1 MAVFFDDVL
10 AENEDKKIPVALS
23 NALANTTMSDADSLR
38 LESQRAQEETT
49 AIDRNRARDAERLK
63 QLEDKENKKNKKG
76 TLEEFASSVGGTLSN
91 VASFIPNTIDKVF
104 EDPQRKRNFMRG
116 LKIIEESSRYTPL
129 GEARS
134 PLGKIAK
141 GIIDESEDFERT
153 QIAKLKA
160 QKVEP
165 RFRDIRE
172 EGILKSF
179 DKYQTKQAEKEK
191 GYRATDTRF
200 TELYKL
206 ADMGLKSPTGL
217 VENFLTPF
225 QKIAYEIGLG
235 GAYEDLSKKIG
246 AKKDLSE
253 LTTEDKIAFKDLFSS
268 SAKQLIVNQV
278 KDLYPASDKDI
289 AVLLSGA
296 GDVTTNSKALAKLV
310 SAEKSAKE
318 IDVKSEEL
326 APSYAFD
333 RKDVQF
339 ERKSKEEAARILAKQ
354 YADKVKPETLRDLF
368 GDDPENNKNPFRI
381 ISAYNYQQLS
391 PKYEKTLDP
400 FKKFT
405 ENQAQKNQEIKNLI
419 IDQQK
424 KLSK

>member
-1 MAVFFDDVL
+1 MAVTFDDVL
-10 AENEDKKIPVALS
+10 ADNEDKKIPVAVG
-23 NALANTTMSDADSLR
+23 NALANTTISDADSLR
-38 LESQRAQEETT
+38 LESQREKEETS
-49 AIDRNRARDAERLK
+49 AIDRNRVRDAERLK
-63 QLEDKENKKNKKG
+63 QLEDKEKKEKEKN
-76 TLEEFASSVGGTLSN
+76 TLTGFASSVGSALSN
-91 VASFIPNTIDKVF
+91 VASFIPNSIDKVF
-104 EDPQRKRNFMRG
+104 EDPKRKRNFMRG
-116 LKIIEESSRYTPL
+116 LKILEESSRYTPL
-129 GEARS
+129 SEARS

-141 GIIDESEDFERT
+141 GIIEESEDFERT
-153 QIAKLKA
+153 EIAKLKA

-165 RFRDIRE
+165 RFRDIRDE
-172 EGILKSF
+172 IVIKSF

-200 TELYKL
+200 QELYKL

-246 AKKDLSE
+246 AKKDLTE
-253 LTTEDKIAFKDLFSS
+253 LTTEDKIAFKDLFSA

-289 AVLLSGA
+289 SVLLSGA
-296 GDVTTNSKALAKLV
+296 GDVTTNPKALAKLV
-310 SAEKSAKE
+310 AAEKSAKD
-318 IDVKSEEL
+318 IDLEAEKL
-326 APSYAFD
+326 APTYAE

-339 ERKSKEEAARILAKQ
+339 ERKAKEEGARVLARTL
-354 YADKVKPETLRDLF
+354 ADKVKPETLKELF
-368 GDDPENNKNPFRI
+368 GDDPDNTKNPFRI

-400 FKKFT
+400 FKKFV
-405 ENQAQKNQEIKNLI
+405 ENQAQKDQDIKNLI
-419 IDQQK
+419 IESQK

>member
-1 MAVFFDDVL
+1 MVYFDDIL
-10 AENEDKKIPVALS
+10 AENEDKKIPVAVG
-23 NALANTTMSDADSLR
+23 NALANTTTSDADSLR
-38 LESQRAQEETT
+38 LESQRAQEETS
-49 AIDRNRARDAERLK
+49 AFDRNRVRDANRLK
-63 QLEDKENKKNKKG
+63 ELENKNKQKG
-76 TLEEFASSVGGTLSN
+76 TLSEFVSSVGGTLSN
-91 VASFIPNTIDKVF
+91 VASFLPDSIEKIF
-104 EDPQRKRNFMRG
+104 QDPKRKRNFVRS
-116 LKIIEESSRYTPL
+116 LKIIDESSRYTPL
-129 GEARS
+129 SEARS
-134 PLGKIAK
+134 LPGKIAK
-141 GIIDESEDFERT
+141 AILDEEEEFEKRRIT
-153 QIAKLKA
+153 ELKA

-200 TELYKL
+200 QELYKL
-206 ADMGLKSPTGL
+206 ADLGLKSPTGL
-217 VENFLTPF
+217 IENFLTPF

-235 GAYEDLSKKIG
+235 GAYEDFSKKVG
-246 AKKDLSE
+246 AKKDLTE
-253 LTTEDKIAFKDLFSS
+253 LTTEDKIAFKDLFSA

-289 AVLLSGA
+289 SVLLSGA
-296 GDVTTNSKALAKLV
+296 GDVTTNPKALAKLV
-310 SAEKSAKE
+310 AAEKTAKD

-326 APSYAFD
+326 APTYAFE

-339 ERKSKEEAARILAKQ
+339 ERKAKDEAARILART
-354 YADKVKPETLRDLF
+354 YANKVKPETLVELF
-368 GDDPENNKNPFRI
+368 GDDPDNIKNPFRI

-400 FKKFT
+400 FKKFV
-405 ENQAQKNQEIKNLI
+405 ENQAQKDQDIKKLI
-419 IDQQK
+419 IESQK

>member
-10 AENEDKKIPVALS
+10 AENEDKKIPVAVGD
-23 NALANTTMSDADSLR
+23 ALANTTTSDADSLR
-38 LESQRAQEETT
+38 LEAQRAQEETS
-49 AIDRNRARDAERLK
+49 AFDRNRVRDAERLK

-91 VASFIPNTIDKVF
+91 VASFIPNTIDAVF
-104 EDPQRKRNFMRG
+104 QDPQRKRNFMRG

-134 PLGKIAK
+134 PLGKVAK
-141 GIIDESEDFERT
+141 GIIDEAEDFERT
-153 QIAKLKA
+153 EIAKLKA

-225 QKIAYEIGLG
+225 QKIAYEIG
-235 GAYEDLSKKIG
+235 
-246 AKKDLSE
+246 
-253 LTTEDKIAFKDLFSS
+253 
-268 SAKQLIVNQV
+268 
-278 KDLYPASDKDI
+278 
-289 AVLLSGA
+289 
-296 GDVTTNSKALAKLV
+296 
-310 SAEKSAKE
+310 
-318 IDVKSEEL
+318 
-326 APSYAFD
+326 
-333 RKDVQF
+333 
-339 ERKSKEEAARILAKQ
+339 
-354 YADKVKPETLRDLF
+354 
-368 GDDPENNKNPFRI
+368 
-381 ISAYNYQQLS
+381 
-391 PKYEKTLDP
+391 
-400 FKKFT
+400 
-405 ENQAQKNQEIKNLI
+405 
-419 IDQQK
+419 
-424 KLSK
+424 

>member
-1 MAVFFDDVL
+1 MVYFDDIL
-10 AENEDKKIPVALS
+10 AENEDKKIPVAVG
-23 NALANTTMSDADSLR
+23 NALANTTTSDADSLR
-38 LESQRAQEETT
+38 LESQRAQEEAS
-49 AIDRNRARDAERLK
+49 AIDRNRIRDADRLK
-63 QLEDKENKKNKKG
+63 ELENKNKPKG
-76 TLEEFASSVGGTLSN
+76 TLSEFVSSVGGTLSN
-91 VASFIPNTIDKVF
+91 VASFLPDSIEKIF
-104 EDPQRKRNFMRG
+104 QDPKRKRNFVRS
-116 LKIIEESSRYTPL
+116 LKIIDESSRYTPL
-129 GEARS
+129 SEARS
-134 PLGKIAK
+134 LPGKIAK
-141 GIIDESEDFERT
+141 AILDEEEEFEKRRIT
-153 QIAKLKA
+153 ELKA

-200 TELYKL
+200 QELYKL
-206 ADMGLKSPTGL
+206 ADLGLKSPTGL
-217 VENFLTPF
+217 IENFLTPF

-235 GAYEDLSKKIG
+235 GAYEDFSKKVG
-246 AKKDLSE
+246 AKKDLTE
-253 LTTEDKIAFKDLFSS
+253 LTTEDKIAFKDLFSA

-289 AVLLSGA
+289 SVLLSGA
-296 GDVTTNSKALAKLV
+296 GDVTTNPKALAKLV
-310 SAEKSAKE
+310 AAEKTAKD

-326 APSYAFD
+326 APTYAFE

-339 ERKSKEEAARILAKQ
+339 ERKAKDEAARILART
-354 YADKVKPETLRDLF
+354 YANKVKPETLVELF
-368 GDDPENNKNPFRI
+368 GDDPDNIKNPFRI

-400 FKKFT
+400 FKKFV
-405 ENQAQKNQEIKNLI
+405 ENQAQKDQDIKKLI
-419 IDQQK
+419 IESQK

>member
-1 MAVFFDDVL
+1 MVYFDDVL
-10 AENEDKKIPVALS
+10 AENEDKKIPVAVG
-23 NALANTTMSDADSLR
+23 NALANTTTSDADSLR
-38 LESQRAQEETT
+38 LESQRAQEEAS
-49 AIDRNRARDAERLK
+49 AIDRNRIRDADRLK
-63 QLEDKENKKNKKG
+63 ELENKNKPKG
-76 TLEEFASSVGGTLSN
+76 TLSEFVSSVGGTLSN
-91 VASFIPNTIDKVF
+91 VASFLPDSIEKIF
-104 EDPQRKRNFMRG
+104 QDPKRKRNFVRS
-116 LKIIEESSRYTPL
+116 LKIIDESSRYTPL
-129 GEARS
+129 SEARS
-134 PLGKIAK
+134 LPGKIAK
-141 GIIDESEDFERT
+141 AILDEEEEFEKRRIT
-153 QIAKLKA
+153 ELKA

-200 TELYKL
+200 QELYKL
-206 ADMGLKSPTGL
+206 ADLGLKSPTGL
-217 VENFLTPF
+217 IENFLTPF

-235 GAYEDLSKKIG
+235 GAYEDFSKKVG
-246 AKKDLSE
+246 AKKDLTE
-253 LTTEDKIAFKDLFSS
+253 LTTEDKIAFKDLFSA

-289 AVLLSGA
+289 SVLLSGA
-296 GDVTTNSKALAKLV
+296 GDVTTNPKALAKLV
-310 SAEKSAKE
+310 AAEKTAKD

-326 APSYAFD
+326 APTYAFE

-339 ERKSKEEAARILAKQ
+339 ERKAKDEAARILART
-354 YADKVKPETLRDLF
+354 YANKVKPETLVELF
-368 GDDPENNKNPFRI
+368 GDDPDNIKNPFRI

-400 FKKFT
+400 FKKFV
-405 ENQAQKNQEIKNLI
+405 ENQAQKDQDIKKLI
-419 IDQQK
+419 IESQK

>member
-1 MAVFFDDVL
+1 MAVTFDDVL
-10 AENEDKKIPVALS
+10 AENEDKKIPVAVG
-23 NALANTTMSDADSLR
+23 NALANTTISDADSLR
-38 LESQRAQEETT
+38 LEAQRAQEETT
-49 AIDRNRARDAERLK
+49 AIDRNRIRDTDRLK
-63 QLEDKENKKNKKG
+63 ELEDKEKKDKEKN
-76 TLEEFASSVGGTLSN
+76 TLTGFANSVGGALSN
-91 VASFIPNTIDKVF
+91 VASFLPDKLEEIF
-104 EDPQRKRNFMRG
+104 KDENKKRMLIRG
-116 LKIIEESSRYTPL
+116 LKIIDESSRYTPL

-134 PLGKIAK
+134 PLGKVAK
-141 GIIDESEDFERT
+141 GIIDEAEDFERT

-200 TELYKL
+200 QELYKL
-206 ADMGLKSPTGL
+206 ADKGQKTPTGL

-225 QKIAYEIGLG
+225 QKIAFDLGLG
-235 GAYEDLSKKIG
+235 TNYDSLTEKIKGKKEI
-246 AKKDLSE
+246 SE
-253 LTTEDKIAFKDLFSS
+253 LTTEEKIAFKDILSASS
-268 SAKQLIVNQV
+268 KQLIVNQV
-278 KDLYPASDKDI
+278 KDLYPASDKDV

-296 GDVTTNSKALAKLV
+296 GDVTTNPKALAKLV
-310 SAEKSAKE
+310 AAEKSAKE
-318 IDVKSEEL
+318 IDLKAEEL
-326 APSYAFD
+326 APSYAFE

-339 ERKSKEEAARILAKQ
+339 ERKAKDDAAKTLAKQ
-354 YADKVKPETLRDLF
+354 YASKVDPKILIEMF
-368 GDDPENNKNPFRI
+368 GEDPENTKNAFRI

-400 FKKFT
+400 FKKFV
-405 ENQAQKNQEIKNLI
+405 ENQVQKDQDIKNLI
-419 IDQQK
+419 IESQK